1 MITLTQRIGDT
12 VSHRIQLRWGG
23 RAFDPTG
30 FSILFTVKADADAD
44 ADAAAKIQKRDGG
57 FGITVSGSSALVQL
71 LPVDTAG
78 DANADPVIPALTP
91 GTYDWDIQSQS
102 ESDPEDVRTVANG
115 RLVLTRDVTRGTEA
129 AIPVYVADPGITY
142 DTKLLTYS

>member
-23 RAFDPTG
+23 RAFDSTG

-78 DANADPVIPALTP
+78 DADADPVIPALTP
-91 GTYDWDIQSQS
+91 GAYDWDIQAQS
-102 ESDPEDVRTVANG
+102 ESDPEDVRTIANG
-115 RLVLTRDVTRGTEA
+115 RLVLTRDVTRGTDTA
-129 AIPVYVADPGITY
+129 VPVYVAVPG
-142 DTKLLTYS
+142 LTYESEIIHYT